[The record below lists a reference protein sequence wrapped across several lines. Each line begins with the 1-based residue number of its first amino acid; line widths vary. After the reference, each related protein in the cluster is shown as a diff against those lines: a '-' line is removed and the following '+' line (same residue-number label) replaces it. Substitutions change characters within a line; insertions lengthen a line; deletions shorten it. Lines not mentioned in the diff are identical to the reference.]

1 MPRWL
6 KTPADYDAAI
16 AKSEEKIAKY
26 QQLLESEK
34 NTLVQLEAQKR
45 DVEMQVIYDLSLIH
59 ISDLYLREQ
68 DHARGNNTN
77 LPLSLI

>member
-16 AKSEEKIAKY
+16 AKSKEKIAKY

-34 NTLVQLEAQKR
+34 SNLVQLEAQKR
-45 DVEMQVIYDLSLIH
+45 DVEMQVIYDYMKDNNLSP
-59 ISDLYLREQ
+59 SDVIT
-68 DHARGNNTN
+68 A
-77 LPLSLI
+77 LSPSKPECI

>member
-45 DVEMQVIYDLSLIH
+45 DVEMQAIYDYMKDNNLSP
-59 ISDLYLREQ
+59 SDVI
-68 DHARGNNTN
+68 AT
-77 LPLSLI
+77 LSPSKPECI

>member
-45 DVEMQVIYDLSLIH
+45 DVEMQVIYDYMKDNNLSPADVI
-59 ISDLYLREQ
+59 
-68 DHARGNNTN
+68 AT
-77 LPLSLI
+77 LSPSHPECI